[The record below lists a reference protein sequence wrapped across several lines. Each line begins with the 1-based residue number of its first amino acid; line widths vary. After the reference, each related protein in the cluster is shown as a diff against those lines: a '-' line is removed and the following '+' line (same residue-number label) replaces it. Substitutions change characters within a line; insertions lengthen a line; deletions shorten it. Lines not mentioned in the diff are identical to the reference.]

1 MKIKITGSGGCVS
14 TPRPCCGC
22 PVCRQA
28 REKGFPYARTG
39 CSLFIEDEKILI
51 DTPEDI
57 NYALNN
63 AGIDE
68 VRYILYSHSDPD
80 HTMGMRVIEQL
91 KMDWLNSSVGW
102 KNDNPIEVAALP
114 VVLEDI
120 KLQRT
125 RFGSVIDYYTERR
138 LITTKGIRCLEIND
152 LTINLL
158 PVDNTEHVTVFV
170 ISKNGKRVIYAP
182 CDVKPFPYSEKF
194 YGADV
199 LIIGNTVVGDV
210 LKNHF
215 ILKKENPLRDELF
228 VLEEILELKVKYKIK
243 EVIITH
249 IEEDWGKTFD
259 DYIELEKQYN
269 HLKFAYDGMEI
280 NM

>member
-14 TPRPCCGC
+14 TPKPCCGC
-22 PVCRQA
+22 PVCKQA

-57 NYALNN
+57 NYSLNN
-63 AGIDE
+63 ARIDE

-91 KMDWLNSSVGW
+91 KMDWLKLSVGW

-114 VVLEDI
+114 VVLEDV

-125 RFGSVIDYYTERR
+125 RFGSIMDYYTERR
-138 LITTKGIRCLEIND
+138 LITTKGIRCLEVND
-152 LTINLL
+152 LTIDLL

-170 ISKNGKRVIYAP
+170 ISKNGKKVIYAP
-182 CDVKPFPYSEKF
+182 CDVKPFPHSEKF
-194 YGADV
+194 YGADI

-215 ILKKENPLRDELF
+215 ILKKDNLIRNELF
-228 VLEEILELKVKYKIK
+228 VVEEILGLKAKYKIK